1 MKNDISKY
9 PDLVKYR
16 RKGIIIPI
24 VFTAIYELLFVAL
37 IVALFICNMFM
48 YNTVFYLI
56 LAVVAIIPLFVFKP
70 VNFLFD
76 KTFSGKVISVNYNE
90 SLNKSSQIPV
100 SYVTGIGDIQDHRD
114 NEHMDCWQTIS
125 IETEDGIKVEYDA
138 KPKIEKTHQDE
149 GIPMASFG
157 VKKYVVSSLIDYY
170 KIGDEVE
177 HYSGFAFN
185 KKLNLKPNDKNIC
198 IVCGTLNSQKENTC
212 KNCGHSIVK

>member
-1 MKNDISKY
+1 MKDIISKY

-16 RKGIIIPI
+16 KKGITVPII
-24 VFTAIYELLFVAL
+24 FTAVFELILAVL
-37 IVALFICNMFM
+37 IVALYFNNMIISH
-48 YNTVFYLI
+48 YVFYLI
-56 LAVVAIIPLFVFKP
+56 LVVIALIPFIIFKP
-70 VNFLFD
+70 FSFLFD
-76 KTFSGKVISVNYNE
+76 KDYKGKVEKVKYNE
-90 SLNKSSQIPV
+90 KLNKSSQIPV
-100 SYVTGIGDIQDHRD
+100 SYVTGIGDIQDYRD

-157 VKKYVVSSLIDYY
+157 VKKYVVSSLLDYY
-170 KIGDEVE
+170 EIGDEVE

>member
-16 RKGIIIPI
+16 RRGIIIPI

-70 VNFLFD
+70 FDFLFD
-76 KTFSGKVISVNYNE
+76 TDYKGKIKKTEYKEELGSTSKIANVRRVFFFKECTDICIVTDDEKEIVFSI
-90 SLNKSSQIPV
+90 IPDD
-100 SYVTGIGDIQDHRD
+100 SKMKEFTPNPGYGPFKNHLK
-114 NEHMDCWQTIS
+114 E
-125 IETEDGIKVEYDA
+125 
-138 KPKIEKTHQDE
+138 P
-149 GIPMASFG
+149 
-157 VKKYVVSSLIDYY
+157 LIDYY

-177 HYSGFAFN
+177 HYSGFSFN
-185 KKLNLKPNDKNIC
+185 RKLNLKPNDKNIC